1 MREKEIESYL
11 CKLIKQNKGIALKL
25 ISAGMA
31 GIPDRLVLLPKGK
44 IAFVELKA
52 PNKKPRPLQKYTHKL
67 LKELGFKVF
76 VIDSKEGVKT
86 FVEEVIKNGVYTS

>member
-1 MREKEIESYL
+1 MSEKSIEMYL
-11 CKLIKQNKGIALKL
+11 CKLIKQKKGIALKL

-44 IAFVELKA
+44 IYFVELKA

-67 LKELGFKVF
+67 LKELGFKVY
-76 VIDSKEGVKT
+76 VIDSKAGVKA
-86 FVEEVIKNGVYTS
+86 FLEEVLADEVYTS